1 VKIGTG
7 RREANNNNE
16 YESNNMNWYNW
27 YLDAVKNKYAKF
39 DSRARRKEFWFF
51 VLMNL
56 ILVAGFSFIDGVFGT
71 YNSGIG
77 MGLFSG
83 IYFIAVLIPA
93 IAVSVRRLHDSS
105 LSGFWILLGFIPIV
119 GAIILIILYVRDS
132 TPEQNEYGPNPKTD
146 SPWSSSY

>member
-1 VKIGTG
+1 MSLL
-7 RREANNNNE
+7 N
-16 YESNNMNWYNW
+16 
-27 YLDAVKNKYAKF
+27 
-39 DSRARRKEFWFF
+39 
-51 VLMNL
+51 NL